1 MSSDQLLPFYQ
12 VTTKICLKIL
22 FLTEFSAGLLTNAS
36 DKCNLVMALAADLIF
51 FTDQPRMG
59 ATDRDMPFYRTSAT
73 PMLASWFYQSL
84 PLFFL
89 IFRIGDNLPSCK
101 WQFAECCIMP
111 SWMAVTAEVVLALL
125 FCLNCSVNCQS
136 IS

>member
-84 PLFFL
+84 PLFSSILLSFL
-89 IFRIGDNLPSCK
+89 HYGTGDDLRYTHHGFS
-101 WQFAECCIMP
+101 AI
-111 SWMAVTAEVVLALL
+111 LG
-125 FCLNCSVNCQS
+125 
-136 IS
+136 